1 MPGRDGMKWRNH
13 MKKLLSPILVIA
25 LAMAMVLS
33 MMGTAL
39 AAGGYAP
46 GAGGGTLTETPFTPS
61 VPTYRVIVDDA
72 QKDQLK
78 PDRTAASAGT
88 TVTIK
93 VADGVSADAIQVLG
107 KDGKAVELTKV
118 NNTTYTFKM
127 PACDVN
133 VSGAVI
139 DLRLNTTDHF
149 AYIQGYPDGTFQPK
163 GGLTRAEAATIFY
176 RLLLDTSLTKS
187 VSFSDVKAGSW
198 YENAVKV
205 LASKGVIAGYP
216 DGSFKPNASV
226 TRAEFC
232 AMASRFFALEEGT
245 VKFTDVPTTFWGYK
259 YIASV
264 VAKGWLSDSATAYQP
279 NGAISRAEVVSI
291 VNKMLGRSADAAFL
305 AKGADG
311 LKAFTDV
318 KADDSCYLDVM
329 EAANAHNHKLSG
341 GKETWTGL
349 K

>member
-1 MPGRDGMKWRNH
+1 
-13 MKKLLSPILVIA
+13 MKKMLSRVLVLM
-25 LAMAMVLS
+25 LAMTMTLGMTVYVAAETS
-33 MMGTAL
+33 GAQEGT
-39 AAGGYAP
+39 GGS
-46 GAGGGTLTETPFTPS
+46 GTLTETPFTPS

-78 PDRTAASAGT
+78 PDRTSASAGT

-93 VADGVSADAIQVLG
+93 VADGVSTDAIQVLG

-329 EAANAHNHKLSG
+329 EAANAHNYKLSG

>member
-1 MPGRDGMKWRNH
+1 MKHTFRRI
-13 MKKLLSPILVIA
+13 LSLVLALCLFAALGTVA
-25 LAMAMVLS
+25 LAVS
-33 MMGTAL
+33 GEQYDDTMGN
-39 AAGGYAP
+39 P
-46 GAGGGTLTETPFTPS
+46 STPS
-61 VPTYRVIVDDA
+61 GGVPSYRVIVDDA

-78 PDRTAASAGT
+78 PDRSTASAGT

-93 VADGVSADAIQVLG
+93 VAEGVSVDDIQVIDKNG
-107 KDGKAVELTKV
+107 KTIELTKV
-118 NNTTYTFKM
+118 NDTTYTFKM

-149 AYIQGYPDGTFQPK
+149 AYIQGYPDGTFQPD
-163 GGLTRAEAATIFY
+163 GSLTRAEAATIFY
-176 RLLLDTSLTKS
+176 RLLLDTSVTKS
-187 VSFSDVKAGSW
+187 VTFSDVKVGTW
-198 YENAVKV
+198 YETAVKV

-216 DGSFKPNASV
+216 DGTFKPNASV

-245 VKFTDVPTTFWGYK
+245 VKFTDVPTTFWGYP

-264 VAKGWLSDSATAYQP
+264 VTKGWLTDSEAAYNP

-291 VNKMLGRSADAAFL
+291 VNRMLGRSADAAFL

-311 LKAFTDV
+311 LKSFSDV
-318 KADDSCYLDVM
+318 KANDTCYLDVM
-329 EAANAHNHKLSG
+329 EASNAHDYKTSG
-341 GKETWTGL
+341 TNETWTGL

>member
-1 MPGRDGMKWRNH
+1 MPGWDGMKWRNH

-25 LAMAMVLS
+25 LAMAMVLG

-39 AAGGYAP
+39 AASTGSGYDP
-46 GAGGGTLTETPFTPS
+46 SSGSGTLTETPFTPS

-93 VADGVSADAIQVLG
+93 VAANVSADAIHVLG

-118 NNTTYTFKM
+118 NDTTYTFKM

-149 AYIQGYPDGTFQPK
+149 AYIQGYPDGTFQPS

-187 VSFSDVKAGSW
+187 VTFSDVKAGSW

-245 VKFTDVPTTFWGYK
+245 VKFTDVPTTFWGYP

-264 VAKGWLSDSATAYQP
+264 VAKGWLTDS
-279 NGAISRAEVVSI
+279 GAEVVSI

-329 EAANAHNHKLSG
+329 EAANAHDYKTSG
-341 GKETWTGL
+341 TNEIWTGL